1 MKVSGSKNELITCL
15 LENINES
22 NENNNEPYESSPD
35 NGETNNAENFH
46 SNESVNN
53 SVANREEKDNTE
65 QENNQGEENNQEQE
79 SNQEQQD
86 NQEEPQWI
94 SALRSLPQLR
104 INEEEIQN
112 YDPVPDNK
120 IDSLVELNYT
130 ITNQCEKDYQQDEK
144 QIERVNGMSQETMY
158 TYVMGDGNDWILS
171 LLLTVKKV
179 TLHFIR
185 ENHPTHHL
193 EDVAY
198 QFRQYINNE
207 LQGTPLKVLRCC
219 YQRYLMAKECT
230 FELPAYDDSKLQ
242 SILQDF
248 DLVNYIDESYFSYH
262 GDLYIVNDYIL

>member
-1 MKVSGSKNELITCL
+1 M
-15 LENINES
+15 
-22 NENNNEPYESSPD
+22 
-35 NGETNNAENFH
+35 
-46 SNESVNN
+46 
-53 SVANREEKDNTE
+53 
-65 QENNQGEENNQEQE
+65 
-79 SNQEQQD
+79 
-86 NQEEPQWI
+86 
-94 SALRSLPQLR
+94 LR
-104 INEEEIQN
+104 INEDELQN

-207 LQGTPLKVLRCC
+207 LQGTSLKVLRCC
-219 YQRYLMAKECT
+219 YQRYLMAKECN

-262 GDLYIVNDYIL
+262 GDLYIVNNYIQAMKIRTKP